1 MNISAKPDSLPPEL
15 PLRRASFYS
24 VGRSVANVNTGVRAG
39 YEYVAFDYD
48 PQSGDTSHSETI
60 VGIKTDSPKTPDTN
74 LSRASG
80 LQLERVGE
88 WTVIGTG
95 AETLSL

>member
-1 MNISAKPDSLPPEL
+1 
-15 PLRRASFYS
+15 
-24 VGRSVANVNTGVRAG
+24 VRAG

-88 WTVIGTG
+88 WIFAFEPRRVLSRSNIGNTVNDIVN
-95 AETLSL
+95 LLDYSKSFPQNM